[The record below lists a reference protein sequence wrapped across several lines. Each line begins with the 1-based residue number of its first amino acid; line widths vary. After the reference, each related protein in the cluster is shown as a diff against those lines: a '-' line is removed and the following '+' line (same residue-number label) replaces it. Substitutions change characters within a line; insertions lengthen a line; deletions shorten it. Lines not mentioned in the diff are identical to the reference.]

1 MCMVAAPDP
10 SWYSCFLILISGLI
24 FFSGGFVTGSFG
36 YYCLTYLVSII
47 VVVSTCAFVY
57 LVGLEVFRSFRNAT
71 VYEFMRKVEAA
82 NAEAALRTY
91 VTGTRLSLGAHGCGG
106 LVLLAACGP
115 CLAVVSRCT
124 PGGTTVHLAAV
135 ALLYCCPASS

>member
-1 MCMVAAPDP
+1 MWTWLRLLAVFCAFVSKRMCMVAAPDP

-47 VVVSTCAFVY
+47 VVVATCAFVY

-91 VTGTRLSLGAHGCGG
+91 VTGTRLSRGARG
-106 LVLLAACGP
+106 
-115 CLAVVSRCT
+115 
-124 PGGTTVHLAAV
+124 
-135 ALLYCCPASS
+135 